1 MINSSTKKYWVFSV
15 LIFLISCSSS
25 FETAQEQSKRYQEL
39 TSETLPVSNGK
50 TLPDFL
56 FIPLDSFPYT
66 GKDIPEGKKV
76 WVMNFN
82 PGCAHCQQTALAMS
96 MRMSELENTEIIMVS
111 RVAEE
116 AIRKFAQ
123 DNKLNGKENVHFFM
137 DPKQLFYNYF
147 GIAQVPLVILYN
159 EQHQWLQTFESE
171 LDFEDILSTLN
182 AHKSKL

>member
-1 MINSSTKKYWVFSV
+1 MINSSLKKYWVFSL
-15 LIFLISCSSS
+15 LIFLISCDST
-25 FETAQEQSKRYQEL
+25 FENTQEQTEKYLEL
-39 TSETLPVSNGK
+39 TSEELPVMNGK

-56 FIPLDSFPYT
+56 FIPLDSIPFT

-111 RVAEE
+111 RVAKD
-116 AIRKFAQ
+116 AIDKFAR
-123 DNKLNGKENVHFFM
+123 DNKLNGKENVHFFQ

-171 LDFEDILSTLN
+171 LDFEDIVSTLN
-182 AHKSKL
+182 AHKSNL